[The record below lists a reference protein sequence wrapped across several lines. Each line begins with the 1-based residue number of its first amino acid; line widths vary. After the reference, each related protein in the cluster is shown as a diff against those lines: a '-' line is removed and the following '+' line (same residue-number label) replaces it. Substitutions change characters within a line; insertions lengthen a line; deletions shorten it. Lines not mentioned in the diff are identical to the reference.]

1 MGGPKGFYPSRW
13 KKSYWVSDLFKQE
26 PKSRNINCISSS
38 SLNIHPKISDD
49 MMSLKKV
56 SSCRLPFSAESVE
69 VFRCLI
75 MRVLSRPLTRRL
87 PTQSDK
93 SANQLILP
101 SQQLTISDWLRNK
114 QLGGLS
120 FARLLVF
127 DRILNLVI
135 KRFCHK
141 KSLNNK

>member
-1 MGGPKGFYPSRW
+1 MGGPKGLFTPHD
-13 KKSYWVSDLFKQE
+13 KKKFLWVSDLFKQE
-26 PKSRNINCISSS
+26 PKCRNTNYIWSS
-38 SLNIHPKISDD
+38 SLNIHLKISDD

-101 SQQLTISDWLRNK
+101 SQQLTIAID
-114 QLGGLS
+114 
-120 FARLLVF
+120 FE
-127 DRILNLVI
+127 I
-135 KRFCHK
+135 
-141 KSLNNK
+141 NN